1 MASFFGKLN
10 KRNLLIIALTV
21 AVLLATVGGVWGY
34 LYSSPDPI
42 TNEFTPSF
50 VTCEVEEVFENGV
63 KQNVAIR
70 NTGNVDA
77 FVRAAVI
84 VTFQDA
90 DGKVLAT
97 APKEGTDYT
106 VRWAKNGWQKGMDGF
121 WYHGAAVKPNELTA
135 NLIETA
141 TAITAPDGFSL
152 NIQIIATAI
161 QSNPTKAVQEAW
173 SVTVVDGEMIP
184 PQ

>member
-1 MASFFGKLN
+1 MASFFRKLN
-10 KRNLLIIALTV
+10 KKSLLIIALTV
-21 AVLLATVGGVWGY
+21 VVLLATVGGVLGY
-34 LYSSPDPI
+34 LYSRPQPI

-50 VTCEVEEVFENGV
+50 VTCEVEEAFENGV
-63 KQNVAIR
+63 KQDVAIR
-70 NTGNVDA
+70 NTGNVNA
-77 FVRAAVI
+77 FIRAAVV
-84 VTFQDA
+84 VTFQDS

-106 VRWAKNGWQKGMDGF
+106 VKWAQNGWMKGSDGF
-121 WYHGAAVKPNELTA
+121 WYHGAEVEPNELTA

-152 NIQIIATAI
+152 NIRIIATAI
-161 QSNPTKAVQEAW
+161 QSNPTQAVQEAW
-173 SVTVVDGEMIP
+173 NVTVLDGEIIP